1 MNKKIYIIPIMI
13 SILITI
19 AGCNSLAVSDTDKLL
34 SVNDDLYINNQ
45 DNIEKDNLKAIDNAR
60 NTPYGAYPETIYY
73 TLGKMTSDNNSN
85 MPIGDTY
92 EDNVYTRYIK
102 DTINVQNIDA
112 FEALDGQYDT
122 NVSMAIAMGDIPD
135 IMVVSNLD
143 TLSLLVQNDMIEDLT
158 ESYNNCLSDKV
169 KEMYQSYGNELI
181 NQVIFDGK
189 IMAFPETNITDGP
202 NILWLR
208 KDWLD
213 KLGLDAPKNI
223 DDAVSIIKAFV
234 ENDMGGSNTIGLVCD
249 TSVTG
254 ECGYSSEYLLDIV
267 FAGFDAYPKQWLY
280 NEDKEVVY
288 GSVTDEAKQAL
299 SYIHQLYDEKV
310 IDNDFLLRTTSNII
324 ELIENG
330 QCGSF
335 FGPWWAP
342 NNPLIKA
349 VSKDSQADWQPYVL
363 QTNEN
368 GVTSYHSQN
377 PCYKF
382 IVVRKG
388 YEYPEVAAKIMSVL
402 FDKMRYECNTSK
414 ELKEYY
420 QLNVEPTARPF
431 SINVDYKE
439 ALNICYKELSD
450 TLNNKK
456 SPSQLNLMESSY
468 YDACVSYRHNIG
480 GSNSTTYIMENY
492 NENTSGRKGATSD
505 QWAAYMSRIKAC
517 YVLSEAN
524 VNIVSSVFFGT
535 TETMRNKWWRLK
547 EEEKQVYIKIICG
560 QADIDSFD
568 SFVSFWYEN
577 GGDKITAEVNDI
589 VKYK

>member
-1 MNKKIYIIPIMI
+1 MRKNLYFISMITII
-13 SILITI
+13 LLTI
-19 AGCNSLAVSDTDKLL
+19 AGCNSLAVSDTEKIT
-34 SVNDDLYINNQ
+34 SVNQDIESDDIQKN
-45 DNIEKDNLKAIDNAR
+45 KDTTQSLDEAR
-60 NTPYGAYPETIYY
+60 QTPYGAYPDTIYY

-85 MPIGDTY
+85 MPEGDTY
-92 EDNVYTRYIK
+92 ENNVYTRYIK

-122 NVSMAIAMGDIPD
+122 NVSMAIAMGNIPD

-143 TLSLLVQNDMIEDLT
+143 TLSLLIQNDMIEDLT

-169 KEMYQSYGNELI
+169 KEMYKSYGDELI
-181 NQVIFDGK
+181 NQVMFDGK

-208 KDWLD
+208 KDWMD
-213 KLGLDAPKNI
+213 KLGLNAPKNI
-223 DDAVSIIKAFV
+223 DDAVNIIKAFV
-234 ENDMGGSNTIGLVCD
+234 ENNMGGDGTIGLVCD

-254 ECGYSSEYLLDIV
+254 ECGYSSEYLLDII
-267 FAGFDAYPKQWLY
+267 FARFNAYPKQWIY
-280 NEDKEVVY
+280 NENNDIVY
-288 GSVTDEAKQAL
+288 GSVTDEAKEAL
-299 SYIHQLYDEKV
+299 LYLKKLYDEKI

-363 QTNEN
+363 QTDEN

-388 YEYPEVAAKIMSVL
+388 YEYPEVVAKVMSVL

-431 SINVDYKE
+431 SINVDYKD
-439 ALNICYKELSD
+439 ALNICYNQLSD
-450 TLNNKK
+450 ILNNEKE
-456 SPSQLNLMESSY
+456 PSQLNLMESSY
-468 YDACVSYRHNIG
+468 YDACVSYLYNING
-480 GSNSTTYIMENY
+480 GNSSKYILEHY
-492 NENTSGRKGATSD
+492 NDNTSGRKGATSD

-517 YVLSEAN
+517 YVLSEAHIK
-524 VNIVSSVFFGT
+524 VVPSVFFGT
-535 TETMRNKWWRLK
+535 TDTMRNKWWRLK

-560 QADIDSFD
+560 QADIGSFD
-568 SFVSFWYEN
+568 NFVLFWYEN
-577 GGDKITAEVNDI
+577 GGTDITAEVKDI
-589 VKYK
+589 VKAK